1 MAGLRAAWAWFFR
14 RPYLVLATTAT
25 MWAGNAVAGRLA
37 VGEVSP
43 MALTCLRWL
52 IALGVARYVRRGYR
66 RLS

>member
-1 MAGLRAAWAWFFR
+1 
-14 RPYLVLATTAT
+14 

-52 IALGVARYVRRGYR
+52 IALAALAALAGPQIRAEAPT
-66 RLS
+66 LLPH